1 MVKKNVFSR
10 SFPSGNKC
18 YKFVFVDDGTDG
30 FNWFDA
36 REACQAES
44 GLNPDLAT
52 IKSDEEAGKWI
63 TVSEL
68 MVVRQRCDVHYKVLE
83 IGFFLKEYS
92 F

>member
-1 MVKKNVFSR
+1 MPFACGFKISLASKATTLFYGKIKKVFSR
-10 SFPSGNKC
+10 SLASGNKC
-18 YKFVFVDDGTDG
+18 YKFVFVDDGADG

-63 TVSEL
+63 TVLEL
-68 MVVRQRCDVHYKVLE
+68 MVAR
-83 IGFFLKEYS
+83 
-92 F
+92 